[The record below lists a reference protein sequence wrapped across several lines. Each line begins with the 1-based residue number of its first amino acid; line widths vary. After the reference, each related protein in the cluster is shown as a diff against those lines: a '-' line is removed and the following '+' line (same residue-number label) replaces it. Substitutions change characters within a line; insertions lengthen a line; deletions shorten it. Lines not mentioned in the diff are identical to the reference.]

1 MHDEQEQQKVS
12 QLTTQYVTGRQLSKG
27 PICLKEPF
35 QDGAHHA
42 EVVHKK
48 LVATSSFAMILQ
60 IQVSLAL
67 VLCSIVV
74 VLLKLVIVIFNF
86 FAYEN
91 KWE

>member
-42 EVVHKK
+42 EVVHKNSDDY
-48 LVATSSFAMILQ
+48 VGSSKWIGKQKIANFMPLR
-60 IQVSLAL
+60 SLCPPIDDCN
-67 VLCSIVV
+67 VYSQESVQ
-74 VLLKLVIVIFNF
+74 N
-86 FAYEN
+86 N
-91 KWE
+91 